1 MFSIGRQIVS
11 ESKANMK
18 ASNGE
23 KTLGGGRDLLSILL
37 KANMSTNIPET
48 QRLNDAE
55 VISRVYLCYSGTL
68 VLTTSRRDPYIFP
81 RR

>member
-11 ESKANMK
+11 ESKVNMK

-23 KTLGGGRDLLSILL
+23 KNLGGGRDLLSILL
-37 KANMSTNIPET
+37 KANMSTNIPEA
-48 QRLNDAE
+48 QRLSDAE
-55 VISRVYLCYSGTL
+55 VVARACLRYSGTL
-68 VLTTSRRDPYIFP
+68 VLTTLRRDPYIFP